1 MNLLTKAALLAH
13 IARWRFNWYRF
24 NTHYAPPDGCDGKFL
39 SPIDAAGLIGDGDF
53 IAVSG
58 LGSSQWNSVI
68 YHAICERFRQ
78 TGHPAGITAMA
89 IGGVGSRG
97 KVPGSLDEL
106 ARDGLCTQFFTGH
119 AETFKNVL
127 RLADQGKL
135 SLNCLPQGSLAFLLE
150 GQARGEETVLTSTG
164 VGTHVD
170 PRTGNGTPVANPRGK
185 QYVTVEGDK
194 LRFTIPKV
202 TVGMFNAPAADRD
215 GNIYMKN
222 SAMIAESGMVAKA
235 ARANGGKVIVLA
247 GRLVEKGYGDVFMP
261 GDQVDAVVVYPGAEQ
276 TGSVQHR
283 RYWPMFTTESN
294 LPIREGIARLKFAN
308 QVLGITPRRSA
319 VDDALARLAAS
330 VFTETTRPG
339 SLVNVGVGL
348 PEEVCRLVFKAGL
361 TDQITLFTE
370 SGVIGGLPAPGV
382 FFGAAVCP
390 NKMVSS
396 GEIFHMCYERL
407 DTSILGV
414 VQADSDGNVNV
425 SKRGKG
431 AINYVGPGGF
441 IDFTTAAKTVIFVTS
456 WMVRSKFKI
465 DGDNLRLIQ
474 RGKPKFV
481 EKVDEITFNGK
492 RALATGKNIYYVTN
506 VGVFKFTDRGM
517 ELVKITPGIDLQKD
531 ILDAS
536 PMRIVLPESGSPTL
550 IQSNVVNGKKFR
562 LVLKG
567 LPSNH

>member
-13 IARWRFNWYRF
+13 IARWRYGWYRYD
-24 NTHYAPPDGCDGKFL
+24 THYPAPAAGCRKFMT
-39 SPIDAAGLIGDGDF
+39 PFEAAGLIRDGDS

-58 LGSSQWNSVI
+58 LGSSQWVSI
-68 YHAICERFRQ
+68 LYYAICERFAQ

-97 KVPGSLDEL
+97 RVPGSLDEL
-106 ARDGLCTQFFTGH
+106 ARDGLCTRFFSGH

-135 SLNCLPQGSLAFLLE
+135 ELQCLPQGALAFLLE
-150 GQARGEETVLTSTG
+150 GQARGEDSVLTSMG

-170 PRTGNGTPVANPRGK
+170 PRVGNGTPVANPGGK
-185 QYVTVEGDK
+185 QYVAVEDDK

-202 TVGMFNAPAADRD
+202 TVGMFNAPAADRA

-222 SAMIAESGMVAKA
+222 CAMIAESGMVAKA

-247 GRLVEKGYGDVFMP
+247 GQLVEKGWGEVFLP

-276 TGSVQHR
+276 VASVHHR

-294 LPIREGIARLKFAN
+294 LPIDEGIRRLKFVN
-308 QVLGITPRRSA
+308 HVLGITPRRSD
-319 VDDALARLAAS
+319 VDDALARLAAA
-330 VFTETTRPG
+330 VFTETTSPG

-348 PEEVCRLVFKAGL
+348 PEEVCRLIFKAGL
-361 TDQITLFTE
+361 VDQITLFTE
-370 SGVIGGLPAPGV
+370 SGVVGGLPAPGV

-390 NKMVSS
+390 KKMMSS
-396 GEIFHMCYERL
+396 AEVFRLCYQRL

-414 VQADSDGNVNV
+414 LQADSEGNVNV
-425 SKRGKG
+425 SKRGDG

-456 WMVRSKFKI
+456 WMVRPKFAI
-465 DGDNLRLIQ
+465 DGDKLRLVQ
-474 RGKPKFV
+474 RGKPKFIQ
-481 EKVDEITFNGK
+481 KVDDITFNGK

-506 VGVFKFTDRGM
+506 VGVFKLTARGM
-517 ELVKITPGIDLQKD
+517 ELIRITPGIDLQKD
-531 ILDAS
+531 ILDAA
-536 PMRIVLPESGSPTL
+536 PMRIILPQFGPPQPVAPSIIT
-550 IQSNVVNGKKFR
+550 GKNFK
-562 LVLKG
+562 LQLK
-567 LPSNH
+567 

>member
-1 MNLLTKAALLAH
+1 MNFLTKAALLAH

-24 NTHYAPPDGCDGKFL
+24 NTHYPAPPGCSGKFL
-39 SPIDAAGLIGDGDF
+39 SPIDAAGLIRDGDF

-58 LGSSQWNSVI
+58 LGSSQWVSI
-68 YHAICERFRQ
+68 LYHAICERFAK

-89 IGGVGSRG
+89 IGGMGGRG
-97 KVPGSLDEL
+97 KVPGSIDEL
-106 ARDGLCTQFFTGH
+106 ARDGLCTRFFTGH

-127 RLADQGKL
+127 RLTDEGKIEL
-135 SLNCLPQGSLAFLLE
+135 QCLPQGALAFLLE
-150 GQARGEETVLTSTG
+150 AQARGEESLLTATG

-170 PRTGNGTPVANPRGK
+170 PRTGNGTPVANPGGR
-185 QYVTVEGDK
+185 QYVAVENDK

-215 GNIYMKN
+215 GNIYIKN
-222 SAMIAESGMVAKA
+222 CAMIAESGMVANA

-247 GRLVEKGYGDVFMP
+247 GQLVEKGYDEIFLRGDR
-261 GDQVDAVVVYPGAEQ
+261 VDAVVVYPGAEQ
-276 TGSVQHR
+276 VGSVHHR
-283 RYWPMFTTESN
+283 RYWPMFTTKSN

-308 QVLGITPRRSA
+308 QTLNITPRRSA
-319 VDDALARLAAS
+319 VDDALARLAAT
-330 VFTETTRPG
+330 VFTETTGPG
-339 SLVNVGVGL
+339 SLVSVGL
-348 PEEVCRLVFKAGL
+348 PEEVVRLIFKAGL
-361 TDQITLFTE
+361 VDQITLFTE

-390 NKMVSS
+390 KKMTSS
-396 GEIFHMCYERL
+396 AEVFRMCYDRL

-414 VQADSDGNVNV
+414 LQADSEGNVNV

-441 IDFTTAAKTVIFVTS
+441 IDFTTAARTVVFVTS
-456 WMVRSKFKI
+456 WMVRAKLAI
-465 DGDNLRLIQ
+465 DGGKLKLIE

-506 VGVFKFTDRGM
+506 VGVFKLTTRGM
-517 ELVKITPGIDLQKD
+517 EIIRIMPGIDLQKD

-536 PMRIVLPESGSPTL
+536 PMRILIPESGPPKPVDTSIIT
-550 IQSNVVNGKKFR
+550 GKDFK
-562 LVLKG
+562 LQLT
-567 LPSNH
+567 